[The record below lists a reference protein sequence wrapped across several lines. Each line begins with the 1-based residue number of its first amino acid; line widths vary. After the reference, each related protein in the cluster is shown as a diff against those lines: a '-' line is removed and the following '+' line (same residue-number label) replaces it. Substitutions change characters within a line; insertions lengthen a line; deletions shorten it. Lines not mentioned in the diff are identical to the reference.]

1 MGIKE
6 AYKKKLEVLSAIK
19 DSQIKKPHHIPVA
32 TYIHEAESLYSLA
45 LDDKEPL
52 MAAGLAPELIEDLP
66 PRCGALREAESR
78 WKNQQGA
85 LNKSALEWKKQSPIA
100 YELRKKLLA
109 DFLYAFRKHPDLMKA
124 VRAISPIGGHARM
137 IEDLNDLSL
146 LGKDNTRLLE
156 AINFDLS
163 LLDKAAQTSGE
174 MTVLLDEMNRNKE
187 RYEHSEAK
195 KIRDQAYTHLKEA
208 VDEILEAGKYA
219 FRQDKKHLGKYASEY
234 RRQIK
239 SKQKRKP
246 KKKATK

>member
-1 MGIKE
+1 
-6 AYKKKLEVLSAIK
+6 
-19 DSQIKKPHHIPVA
+19 
-32 TYIHEAESLYSLA
+32 
-45 LDDKEPL
+45 

-66 PRCGALREAESR
+66 TRCGALTKAESE
-78 WKNQQGA
+78 WQKEWNTT
-85 LNKSALEWKKQSPIA
+85 NKSALEWKKQSPIA
-100 YELRKKLLA
+100 YEFRKKLLA
-109 DFLYAFRKHPDLMKA
+109 DFLYAFRKHPGLVKK

-137 IEDLNDLSL
+137 MKDLNDLSI

-219 FRQDKKHLGKYASEY
+219 FRQDKNHSRKYASEY

-239 SKQKRKP
+239 SKQQQKP
-246 KKKATK
+246 KKKAAKGNRVRGK